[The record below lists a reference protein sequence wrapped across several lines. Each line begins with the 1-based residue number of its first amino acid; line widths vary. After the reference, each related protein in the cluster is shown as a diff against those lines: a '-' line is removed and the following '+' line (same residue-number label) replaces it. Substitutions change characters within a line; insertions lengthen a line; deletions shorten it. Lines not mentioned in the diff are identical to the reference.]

1 MNRDRI
7 EELQDII
14 KELQR
19 RIVGLE
25 KSQRSYD
32 TITGFVEKFREVYNP
47 TEQAIDFKGR
57 EAHLFQEA
65 HVLKCELE
73 KMKEN
78 EESLLKVNG
87 VKGILFRS

>member
-1 MNRDRI
+1 
-7 EELQDII
+7 
-14 KELQR
+14 
-19 RIVGLE
+19 VGLE